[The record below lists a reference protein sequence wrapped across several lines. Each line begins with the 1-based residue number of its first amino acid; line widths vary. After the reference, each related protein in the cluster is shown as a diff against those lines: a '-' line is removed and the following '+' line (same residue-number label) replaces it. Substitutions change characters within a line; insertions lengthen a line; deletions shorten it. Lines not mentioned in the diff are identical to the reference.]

1 MENLKYP
8 VITISREYAAYGRTV
23 AKRLADT
30 LDIPF
35 YDRDF
40 VKETAKRSGYSED
53 DIRREGEAMS
63 RATRFMNSL
72 MNNAMV
78 YTSSYDGIFHA
89 QKEVIINLS
98 KKPCIIVGRC
108 AGYVL
113 RQAGI
118 PCFNVFLYADKE
130 VRTKR
135 TGELEENF
143 GLNPKKARERHDILR
158 ETYYKQYTHQE
169 MGDYHNYDICLNT
182 GVIGPERCAD
192 IIADI
197 VKKHIDEVQG

>member
-8 VITISREYAAYGRTV
+8 VICISREYAAYGRTV
-23 AKRLADT
+23 ARRLAEL
-30 LDIPF
+30 LDVPF

-40 VKETAKRSGYSED
+40 VTETAKRSGYSEE

-63 RATRFMNSL
+63 RATRFLNSV

-78 YTSSYDGIFHA
+78 YSSSYDSIFHA
-89 QKEVIINLS
+89 QKEVILELS

-113 RQAGI
+113 RDAGI
-118 PCFNVFLYADKE
+118 PSFNVFLYADKD

-135 TGELEENF
+135 AGELEENI
-143 GLNPKKARERHDILR
+143 GLDPKKARERHDILR
-158 ETYYKQYTHQE
+158 ETYYKQYTHQDL
-169 MGDYHNYDICLNT
+169 GDYHNYDICLNT
-182 GVIGPERCAD
+182 GEVGPERCAD
-192 IIADI
+192 IIAEI
-197 VKKHIDEVQG
+197 VLTSRED

>member
-8 VITISREYAAYGRTV
+8 VICISREYAAYGRTV
-23 AKRLADT
+23 ARRLAEL

-40 VKETAKRSGYSED
+40 VTETAKRSGYSEE

-63 RATRFMNSL
+63 RATRFLNSV

-78 YTSSYDGIFHA
+78 YSSSYDSIFHA
-89 QKEVIINLS
+89 QKEVILELS

-113 RQAGI
+113 RDAGI
-118 PCFNVFLYADKE
+118 PSFNVFLYADKD

-135 TGELEENF
+135 AGELEENI
-143 GLNPKKARERHDILR
+143 GLDPKKARERHDILR
-158 ETYYKQYTHQE
+158 ETYYKQYTHQDL
-169 MGDYHNYDICLNT
+169 GDYHNYDICLNT
-182 GVIGPERCAD
+182 GEVGPERCAD
-192 IIADI
+192 IIAEI
-197 VKKHIDEVQG
+197 VLTTREDQ

>member
-8 VITISREYAAYGRTV
+8 VICISREYAAYGRTV
-23 AKRLADT
+23 ARRLAEL

-40 VKETAKRSGYSED
+40 VTETAKRSGYSEE

-63 RATRFMNSL
+63 RATRFLNSV

-78 YTSSYDGIFHA
+78 YSSSYDSIFHA
-89 QKEVIINLS
+89 QKEVILELS

-113 RQAGI
+113 RDAGI
-118 PCFNVFLYADKE
+118 PSFNVFLYADKD

-135 TGELEENF
+135 AGELEENI
-143 GLNPKKARERHDILR
+143 GLDPKKARERHDILR

-169 MGDYHNYDICLNT
+169 LGDYHNYDICLNT
-182 GVIGPERCAD
+182 GEVGPERCAD
-192 IIADI
+192 IIAEI
-197 VKKHIDEVQG
+197 VLTTREDQ

>member
-8 VITISREYAAYGRTV
+8 VICISREYAAYGRTV
-23 AKRLADT
+23 ARRLAEL

-40 VKETAKRSGYSED
+40 VTETAKRSGYSEE

-63 RATRFMNSL
+63 RATRFLNSV

-78 YTSSYDGIFHA
+78 YSSSYDSIFHA
-89 QKEVIINLS
+89 QKEVILELS
-98 KKPCIIVGRC
+98 QKPCIIVGRC

-113 RQAGI
+113 RDAGI
-118 PCFNVFLYADKE
+118 PSFNVFLYADKD

-135 TGELEENF
+135 AGELEENI
-143 GLNPKKARERHDILR
+143 GLDPKKARERHDILR
-158 ETYYKQYTHQE
+158 ETYYKQYTHQDL
-169 MGDYHNYDICLNT
+169 GDYHNYDICLNT
-182 GVIGPERCAD
+182 GEVGPERCAD
-192 IIADI
+192 IIAEI
-197 VKKHIDEVQG
+197 VLTSREDQ

>member
-8 VITISREYAAYGRTV
+8 VICISREYAAYGRTV
-23 AKRLADT
+23 ARRLAEL

-40 VKETAKRSGYSED
+40 VTETAKRSGYSEE

-63 RATRFMNSL
+63 RATRFLNSV

-78 YTSSYDGIFHA
+78 YSSSYDSIFHA
-89 QKEVIINLS
+89 QKEVILELS
-98 KKPCIIVGRC
+98 QKPCIIVGRC

-113 RQAGI
+113 RDAGI
-118 PCFNVFLYADKE
+118 PSFNVFLYADKD

-135 TGELEENF
+135 AGELEENI
-143 GLNPKKARERHDILR
+143 GLDPKKAR
-158 ETYYKQYTHQE
+158 
-169 MGDYHNYDICLNT
+169 
-182 GVIGPERCAD
+182 
-192 IIADI
+192 
-197 VKKHIDEVQG
+197 

>member
-8 VITISREYAAYGRTV
+8 VICISREYAAYGRTV
-23 AKRLADT
+23 ARRLAEL

-40 VKETAKRSGYSED
+40 VTETAKRSGYSEE

-63 RATRFMNSL
+63 RATRFLNSV

-78 YTSSYDGIFHA
+78 YSSSYDSIFHA
-89 QKEVIINLS
+89 QKEVILELS
-98 KKPCIIVGRC
+98 QKPCIIVGRC

-113 RQAGI
+113 RDAGI
-118 PCFNVFLYADKE
+118 PSFNVFLYADKD

-135 TGELEENF
+135 AGELEENI
-143 GLNPKKARERHDILR
+143 GLDPKKARERHDILR
-158 ETYYKQYTHQE
+158 ETYYKQYTHQDL
-169 MGDYHNYDICLNT
+169 GDYHNYDICLNT
-182 GVIGPERCAD
+182 GEVGPERCAD
-192 IIADI
+192 IIAEI
-197 VKKHIDEVQG
+197 VLTSREEQ